1 MITDKPTFISY
12 LTNGSV
18 ALIGMF
24 NFEFMIMIIGL
35 VLAAVT
41 CATNVYH
48 KRRQDKRDVAKAIRE
63 AEYHQLRMR
72 DHACEQTPD
81 LNEKD

>member
-1 MITDKPTFISY
+1 MTDKPTFISY

-24 NFEFMIMIIGL
+24 NYEFLMMFIGL
-35 VLAAVT
+35 IFAGVT
-41 CATNVYH
+41 CAVNWYH
-48 KRRQDKRDVAKAIRE
+48 KRRQEKRDVEKAIRE

-72 DHACEQTPD
+72 EHSPD
-81 LNEKD
+81 LNEDS